1 MEGYH
6 GFVHRASWIIFG
18 LAPVVRIVL
27 FVRALGRSKAERLCL
42 YRQRTAVVE
51 DVVERLEVH
60 AG

>member
-6 GFVHRASWIIFG
+6 GFVHRASWIILG
-18 LAPVVRIVL
+18 ATLVVEIIPVVR
-27 FVRALGRSKAERLCL
+27 APGHSKAERH
-42 YRQRTAVVE
+42 RQRTAVVE